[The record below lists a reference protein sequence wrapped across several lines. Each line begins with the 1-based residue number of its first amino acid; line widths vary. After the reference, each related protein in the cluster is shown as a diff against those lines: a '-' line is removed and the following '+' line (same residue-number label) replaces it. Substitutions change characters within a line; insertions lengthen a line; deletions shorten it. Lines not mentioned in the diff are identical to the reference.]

1 MNKADLP
8 VDANLLELFNSGE
21 KVDSWACDCEP
32 HTGEL
37 QSNGGQEVVI
47 RGDDGKKH
55 LFVCD
60 WDGKPVLYEGLYEQ
74 NVVDYSD
81 KASLLVYV
89 EGLEKRIAEKDK
101 SEQVLMLQIGQL
113 NEQLE
118 KSQARIYELEEESSM
133 AEKLRLGMQ
142 EVINEQKENQ
152 RVMDEYVG
160 TIPGITAQMPNVTW
174 YAISAKGGKPAV
186 NQFIL
191 VAYKGIGGQRV
202 VTPGYYNGQD
212 YVGYNGLTI
221 IDKAYAWAY
230 TPAAPEEE

>member
-37 QSNGGQEVVI
+37 QSNGGQEFVI

-60 WDGKPVLYEGLYEQ
+60 WDGKPVLYGGLYEQ

-118 KSQARIYELEEESSM
+118 KNQARIYELEKEVSRGEW
-133 AEKLRLGMQ
+133 LRSGMQ

-152 RVMDEYVG
+152 RIMDEYVG
-160 TIPGITAQMPNVTW
+160 TIPGIMTQAPDVTW
-174 YAISAKGGKPAV
+174 YAISAKGEKPTV
-186 NQFIL
+186 NQLIL

-212 YVGYNGLTI
+212 YVGYNGLTV